1 MDRNKKT
8 LYLLLRNFGPLLPKF
23 YIWNVYLELD
33 YVFTQFGGISIFI
46 YMYYIWIYIIYYII
60 FIVPK
65 ILPWVVW
72 QLPKYNLYK
81 KTSIQK
87 LLYYAQVSFTCGKL
101 NLYQNVLKFQN
112 VITKILEFLYF
123 VELYFWGGIIRSKS
137 LSIQMIFDTQIILSQ
152 HLLIQLGRRKQE

>member
-1 MDRNKKT
+1 MFSPSLGIF
-8 LYLLLRNFGPLLPKF
+8 LYS
-23 YIWNVYLELD
+23 YIC
-33 YVFTQFGGISIFI
+33 
-46 YMYYIWIYIIYYII
+46 IIYEYILCYII
-60 FIVPK
+60 FIVRK

-72 QLPKYNLYK
+72 QLPKHNLYK

-137 LSIQMIFDTQIILSQ
+137 LSIQMIFDTQIILSRY
-152 HLLIQLGRRKQE
+152 LLIQLGRRKQE